1 MVGSQIHY
9 KPIYKQNLFKNE
21 IKFETHGAEEYYKN
35 CLSIPFHT
43 GLTTNNIKFIV
54 NKLISFLS

>member
-21 IKFETHGAEEYYKN
+21 IKFETHGAEEYYKIVQVFHF
-35 CLSIPFHT
+35 IP
-43 GLTTNNIKFIV
+43 V
-54 NKLISFLS
+54 